1 MATKR
6 QELQTLEHD
15 RAWFESDVLERF
27 TRYVQINTTS
37 DRRNTIT
44 PSSEGQ
50 RALAELLAKE
60 LRAIGISDIYLND
73 HCYLIASLPATPGC
87 ETVPS
92 VGFLAHLDTSPD
104 ISGESVVPVVHR
116 EYDGAKLALGHG
128 YELDPADSPPLVDYV
143 GDTIVTSDGSTLLGA
158 DDKAGIAEIMT
169 AGAYLARTPELRHG
183 PVELVFTPDE
193 EIGRGMDRFPLRRLQ
208 SRFCYTMDGGLEG
221 SIEPEC
227 FNAYRVHV
235 TITGQVIHPGY
246 ARGKLVNANT
256 VASEFVAALPRSESP
271 EATDG
276 RYGFYCPVEM
286 RGGLGSAEIDLI
298 IRDFDMSVVERRLA
312 FLESLARSLEN
323 KFPGVEIVLESEQ
336 QYRNM
341 LPEINCNPQ
350 ILELVKTAIRALGIE
365 PRISSIRGGTD
376 GARLTEMGVPTPNV
390 FCGAQNLHGR
400 YEWVAVRA
408 MVAAAK
414 TVTNIVLALADEHG

>member
-6 QELQTLEHD
+6 QKLQTLEQD
-15 RAWFESDVLERF
+15 RAWFESDVLDRF
-27 TRYVQINTTS
+27 TRYAQIHTTS
-37 DRRNTIT
+37 DRHNSST

-60 LRAIGISDIYLND
+60 LRAIGVTDIYLSE
-73 HCYLIASLPATPGC
+73 HSYLIARLPATPGC
-87 ETVPS
+87 EAVPS

-104 ISGESVVPVVHR
+104 ISGESVTPVVHR
-116 EYDGAKLALGHG
+116 EYGGGKLMLGHG
-128 YELDPADSPPLVDYV
+128 YELDPADSPALRDYV
-143 GDTIVTSDGSTLLGA
+143 GETIVTSDGTTLLGA

-169 AGAYLARTPELRHG
+169 AGAYLVRTPDLRHG

-208 SRFCYTMDGGLEG
+208 SRFCYTIDGGLEG

-235 TITGQVIHPGY
+235 TINGQVIHPGY

-298 IRDFDMSVVERRLA
+298 IRDFDMTVVERRLA
-312 FLESLARSLEN
+312 FLESLAQSLQA

-350 ILELVKTAIRALGIE
+350 ILDLVRTAIEALGIE

-414 TVTNIVLALADEHG
+414 TVTNIVLAVADEHG